1 MKSIWGFEMF
11 ADLVLFNGKVVTVD
25 VKESIVEAVAVKFG
39 RVLHVGSDEDVKA
52 YVGDDTEVID
62 LKGRTVIPG
71 LIDSHCHMAST
82 GLSKLMTVNLS
93 EEAGVTSIADIQ
105 ARLAEKAETTSE
117 GEWIRGTREDDSKL
131 QEKRHPTRWELDEA
145 APGHPVII
153 TTVGGHFSIVNSK
166 ALEMA
171 GVTKDTPDP
180 VGGTFERDPNT
191 GELTGGAH
199 ETAVGLV
206 RGPREEPSRELASK
220 GAKQM
225 LLLCAAAGITCV
237 HDSLG
242 GSQIRAVLDLKNRGE
257 LPIRVR
263 MDVSIGLF
271 PELHKLGIYRGF
283 GDDWVRITGLK
294 FFFDGSISAR
304 TAAVSE
310 PYLHRADYYGV
321 MATTREIARK
331 TILDAYEAG
340 YRIVAHANGDKAID
354 MYLDIMEEAQTKFPR
369 DDPRNRDIHCTVVNP
384 RLINRIKKLG
394 ILPTIFGP
402 YPYYHGDKLIPAFGE
417 DRLEWM
423 FAARSFLDA
432 GVKIAAHSDH
442 SAAPYP
448 PLMGIHALVN
458 RTTKAGKPIGQSQK
472 VSVIE
477 ALKLYTINGAYQA
490 FDEEQLGSIEPGKL
504 ADMVVLGEDILTAPA
519 ETIIDIPID
528 MTIIDGK
535 TVFAREA
542 S

>member
-1 MKSIWGFEMF
+1 MKGIWGFKMF
-11 ADLVLFNGKVVTVD
+11 ADLALFNGKIVTVD
-25 VKESIVEAVAVKFG
+25 AKESIVEAVAVKYG
-39 RVLHVGSDEDVKA
+39 WILHVGSNEDVKA
-52 YVGDDTEVID
+52 CVGDDTEVID

-93 EEAGVTSIADIQ
+93 EEAGVRSIVDIQ
-105 ARLAEKAETTSE
+105 ARLAAKAATTPK

-145 APGHPVII
+145 APSHPVMV

-166 ALEMA
+166 ALEIA
-171 GVTKDTPDP
+171 GVTKDMPDP

-191 GELTGGAH
+191 GELTGGVH
-199 ETAVGLV
+199 EKAVGLV
-206 RGPREEPSRELASK
+206 RGVREEPSRELASE

-242 GSQIRAVLDLKNRGE
+242 GSQIRAVLDLKNQGE

-331 TILDAYEAG
+331 TILDAYAAG

-354 MYLDIMEEAQTKFPR
+354 MYLDIMEEAQTTFPR
-369 DDPRNRDIHCTVVNP
+369 EDPRNRDIHCTVVNP
-384 RLINRIKKLG
+384 RLITRIKKLG

-417 DRLEWM
+417 NRLEWM

-472 VSVIE
+472 ISVIE

-490 FDEEQLGSIEPGKL
+490 FDEERLGSIEPGKL
-504 ADMVVLGEDILTAPA
+504 ADMVVLGEDILAVPA

-528 MTIIDGK
+528 RTIINGK

>member
-145 APGHPVII
+145 APGHPVIV

-199 ETAVGLV
+199 EKAVGLV
-206 RGPREEPSRELASK
+206 RGPREEPSRELASE

-225 LLLCAAAGITCV
+225 LLSCAAAGITCV

>member
-1 MKSIWGFEMF
+1 MF
-11 ADLVLFNGKVVTVD
+11 ADLALFNGKIVTVD
-25 VKESIVEAVAVKFG
+25 AKESIVEAVAVKYG
-39 RVLHVGSDEDVKA
+39 RILHVGSNEDVKA
-52 YVGDDTEVID
+52 YVGDDTDVID

-93 EEAGVTSIADIQ
+93 EEAGVKSIADIQ
-105 ARLAEKAETTSE
+105 ARLAKKAATTPK

-145 APGHPVII
+145 VPAHPVMV

-166 ALEMA
+166 ALAMA
-171 GVTKDTPDP
+171 DITKDTPDP

-191 GELTGGAH
+191 GELTGGVH
-199 ETAVGLV
+199 EKAVGFV
-206 RGPREEPSRELASK
+206 RGAREEPSRELASE

-225 LLLCAAAGITCV
+225 LLLCAAAGLTCV

-321 MATTREIARK
+321 MATTRELARK

-340 YRIVAHANGDKAID
+340 YRIVAHANGDTAID

-369 DDPRNRDIHCTVVNP
+369 EDPRNRDIHCTVVNP
-384 RLINRIKKLG
+384 RLIKRITKLG

-417 DRLEWM
+417 KRLEWM

-472 VSVIE
+472 VSVME

-490 FDEEQLGSIEPGKL
+490 FDEERLGSIEPGKL
-504 ADMVVLGEDILTAPA
+504 ADMVVLGEDILSVPP

-528 MTIIDGK
+528 RTIIEGK